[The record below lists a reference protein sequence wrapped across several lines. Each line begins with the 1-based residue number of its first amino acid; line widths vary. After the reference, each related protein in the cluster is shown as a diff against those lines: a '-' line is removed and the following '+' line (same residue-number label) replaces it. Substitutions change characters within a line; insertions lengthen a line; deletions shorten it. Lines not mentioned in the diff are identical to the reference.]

1 MKQRLLYPDICKFLA
16 IFLVTWSHSA
26 QCVSGEIWTNIFGG
40 KQLDISFNMPLFM
53 MISGWFLNI
62 DKMRKT
68 KVLDFAVSKFK
79 RLMIPAFTWY
89 FLYLILSLKL
99 PEVTMLCF
107 YWYLTALFLCLCT
120 ILLFSKLFKSN
131 TLCCLLSI
139 ALILLLPKTDYANMN
154 FMFPFIWAG
163 YGLRQLFATKKT
175 TPFVIICA
183 IIGLCLCFGWDRS
196 YTVYLAPFQILHTNR
211 EMLFAYIYRFAIGF
225 TLSAVCIFLIKKYEQ
240 QLQTLAPLG
249 TYSLVIYTSSM
260 VLLKCVSKI
269 LDYFQF
275 HTNAY
280 VLIDVLSLGL
290 CTLIVCLIILFSFFC
305 RRHKVIKMLFLGE

>member
-1 MKQRLLYPDICKFLA
+1 
-16 IFLVTWSHSA
+16 
-26 QCVSGEIWTNIFGG
+26 
-40 KQLDISFNMPLFM
+40 
-53 MISGWFLNI
+53 
-62 DKMRKT
+62 
-68 KVLDFAVSKFK
+68 
-79 RLMIPAFTWY
+79 
-89 FLYLILSLKL
+89 
-99 PEVTMLCF
+99 
-107 YWYLTALFLCLCT
+107 
-120 ILLFSKLFKSN
+120 
-131 TLCCLLSI
+131 
-139 ALILLLPKTDYANMN
+139 MN

-163 YGLRQLFATKKT
+163 YGLRQLFATKKA

-275 HTNAY
+275 HTNTY

-290 CTLIVCLIILFSFFC
+290 CTLIVCLIILFSLFC